1 MFKAQFVAGAAVAL
15 GVLAVATAGF
25 GQPPAAGRG
34 GAAAPQQGGGRGA
47 PAPVEAKGEKGPVIR
62 TRSGPVSGRV
72 ENGVVTYLGIPFAA
86 PPVGDNRWRSPKA
99 PASWTQV
106 RDANRAGPGCATQE
120 DCLYLNVYTPASA
133 RAGSK
138 LPVMVWIYGGA
149 FTGGNSTGGFGAQ
162 HDGREFAKKDVIT
175 VTFNYRLGR
184 YGWFAHPALTKEGET
199 ANFGNADQ
207 IHALKWVRDNIT
219 AFGGD
224 NRNVTLFGESA
235 GAISI
240 LTLMSSPPAQGLF
253 HKAISES
260 GFPRV
265 VATPLKVA
273 EDWGAAAAAKAG
285 VTGDSAATAR
295 ALRALP
301 ISAFPASAGLTDP
314 TRPYPT
320 LDGKIIRWDVTP
332 AFAAGRQAKVPLMI
346 GGNSNEASL
355 FRPPAGD
362 WAKVTDRRDQLIR
375 VFNPDNNKSDV
386 QLINDLVTVQRMT
399 EPDRNLARIHSRV
412 APTYRYYFSYV
423 TPSRRA
429 TALGAGHVDEIPY
442 VFGVLTANQTPQDL
456 ATAQS
461 MNAYWAAFAKYG
473 NPGAAGGP
481 AWPKYDASRD
491 NVMEFSNAGPIVREN
506 FQKAQS
512 DYVEV
517 AQPK

>member
-1 MFKAQFVAGAAVAL
+1 MLKGRFIAAAAVAV
-15 GVLAVATAGF
+15 GALAVATSGLT
-25 GQPPAAGRG
+25 QPPA
-34 GAAAPQQGGGRGA
+34 GGRGPA
-47 PAPVEAKGEKGPVIR
+47 AQAPVEAKGEKGPVIR

-106 RDANRAGPGCATQE
+106 RDANRAGPGCAQQE
-120 DCLYLNVYTPASA
+120 DCLYLNVYTPATA
-133 RAGSK
+133 KPGAK

-162 HDGREFAKKDVIT
+162 HDGREFAKKDIIT

-207 IHALKWVRDNIT
+207 IHALKWVRDNIG

-224 NRNVTLFGESA
+224 NKNVTIFGESA
-235 GAISI
+235 GAISV

-273 EDWGAAAAAKAG
+273 EDWGAQAAAKAG
-285 VTGDSAATAR
+285 VTGDSPATAR

-301 ISAFPASAGLTDP
+301 ISAFPPSAGLTDP

-320 LDGKIIRWDVTP
+320 LDGKIIRWNVTE
-332 AFAAGRQAKVPLMI
+332 AFTAGRQAKIPLII

-355 FRPPAGD
+355 FRPQAAE
-362 WAKVTDRRDQLIR
+362 WARVNDRRDQLVR
-375 VFNPDNNKSDV
+375 VFNPGNDKSDL

-399 EPDRNLARIHSRV
+399 EPERNLARIHSKV

-429 TALGAGHVDEIPY
+429 TSLGAAHVEEIPY
-442 VFGVLTANQTPQDL
+442 VFNVLPGSATPQDL
-456 ATAQS
+456 ATGQA

-491 NVMEFSNAGPIVREN
+491 AVLEFSNEGPRVRDQ

-512 DYVEV
+512 DYVE
-517 AQPK
+517 AGLPK